1 MGKVIGGLFGLD
13 TPEAPKAP
21 MKSMEQL
28 QAEQNLKQ
36 DSFSQKA
43 KSNRKASAIQ
53 ASLTQD
59 ALTGGLGNGTVMQD
73 AELTKMEGLA
83 GQVGAL
89 GGVGKILAQQRV
101 KQLSGKK

>member
-28 QAEQNLKQ
+28 QSEQNLKQ
-36 DSFSQKA
+36 DAFNQKA

-59 ALTGGLGNGTVMQD
+59 ALTGGLGNGTVTQD
-73 AELTKMEGLA
+73 AELTKYEQLA
-83 GQVGAL
+83 KTPRL
-89 GGVGKILAQQRV
+89 GGVGRMLAQKRV
-101 KQLSGKK
+101 NQLSGKK